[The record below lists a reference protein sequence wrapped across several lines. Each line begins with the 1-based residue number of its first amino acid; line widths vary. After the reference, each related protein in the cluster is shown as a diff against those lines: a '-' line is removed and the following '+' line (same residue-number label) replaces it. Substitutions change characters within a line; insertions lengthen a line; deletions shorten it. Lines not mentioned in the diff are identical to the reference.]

1 MCNVANAMKRGTKG
15 RWFWIQF
22 EWGEGER
29 IALEDIVKGV
39 PEMVVGRCLV
49 NTSFD
54 SGGLGWYEEL
64 KAKGWHTVPASLE
77 TPVNHSWR
85 IHGPYVD
92 LTHSP
97 RIQSPEEIP
106 FDEFD
111 EWYAFDG
118 PVIINDLRPIVS
130 SSSNPDDGETCVPD
144 FWEKIERYEP
154 ALVFGDPGSTM
165 NPWVISR
172 DRELLERIAS
182 WGLARGSGCDG

>member
-1 MCNVANAMKRGTKG
+1 MGGVRQWLKEKEAGSRAVEALKTEWGCWANAMKRGTNG
-15 RWFWIQF
+15 RY
-22 EWGEGER
+22 
-29 IALEDIVKGV
+29 K
-39 PEMVVGRCLV
+39 
-49 NTSFD
+49 
-54 SGGLGWYEEL
+54 
-64 KAKGWHTVPASLE
+64 
-77 TPVNHSWR
+77 
-85 IHGPYVD
+85 D

-97 RIQSPEEIP
+97 RIQSPEEMP

-118 PVIINDLRPIVS
+118 RVIINDLRPIVS